1 MTGFS
6 DFDRECMTRA
16 LALAGLGM
24 FTTTPHPRVGCVIV
38 RDGAVIGQGFHARA
52 GDAHAE
58 VLALADATARGQD
71 VSGAT
76 LYVPRARQ
84 MCTAPAL
91 YAALEP
97 CNHHGRAPPCVE
109 AILAAGIARVVA
121 AMPDPNPAASDGA
134 APLRAGRGEGAIR
147 PLAAGAT

>member
-76 LYVPRARQ
+76 LYV
-84 MCTAPAL
+84 T
-91 YAALEP
+91 LEP
-97 CNHHGRAPPCVE
+97 CNHHGRTPPCVA
-109 AILAAGIARVVA
+109 AILAAACA
-121 AMPDPNPAASDGA
+121 
-134 APLRAGRGEGAIR
+134 
-147 PLAAGAT
+147 

>member
-24 FTTTPHPRVGCVIV
+24 FTTTPNPRVGCVIV

-58 VLALADATARGQD
+58 GLALADATARGQD
-71 VSGAT
+71 VSGAP
-76 LYVPRARQ
+76 LYV
-84 MCTAPAL
+84 T
-91 YAALEP
+91 LEP
-97 CNHHGRAPPCVE
+97 GTHHGRTPPCVE